1 MDILAVKPADYGIVP
16 DTGADLTDNFRRMF
30 DDCAGKD
37 CPIEIKLEKGVYDLF
52 QQSAKKELTY
62 ITNTAGEKEVPN
74 HIHSYAL
81 VLRELQDVS
90 IDGQGAE
97 LKIHGLMT
105 NLFIDRC
112 NNIKFSDIVIDH
124 ERPTVSEIEIV
135 KKSGFTAVLRVHPD
149 SRYEIKKG
157 KLFFVGDNWSRK
169 AGKNSAYPMNMAAF
183 AEEPDRL
190 VRTMKHPLFA
200 AARVKEIEKNLLKVR
215 YYLLPAFKNGDRF
228 AIGTNVRYEV
238 GIFINRSN
246 GITFRNVS
254 QHYNHSHALVA
265 QLSSDIT
272 LDTVAFAP
280 RKGSGRMIASHTD
293 FLHFCLCSGNIVVK
307 NSCFEGAND
316 DGINVHGVF
325 WDVKSAENDEVLAV
339 FKHHQTYGFNAFDA
353 GDTVTFINKSDLL
366 PVFSSKVVSSEMV
379 NPYVTKIILADRIPD
394 AAKSNCSIEN
404 ASRNANLDYRNNYLA
419 MGTARGV
426 LATTA
431 GRVDI
436 VENTFRKTDM
446 AGVFISDDCRAWYE
460 SGAVKDVN
468 IEGNKFIECGKT
480 TVLVWPENQIHR
492 GAVHCNINIENNA
505 FKLRKTSAIVARST
519 DNIKIKS
526 NSFEGST
533 GGQQLIR
540 TIKCKDVVI
549 RDNDLAE
556 NYEIVKS

>member
-30 DDCAGKD
+30 DDCVGKD
-37 CPIEIKLEKGVYDLF
+37 RPVEIKLEKGVYDLF
-52 QQSAKKELTY
+52 SQSAKKELTY

-74 HIHSYAL
+74 HIHTYAI
-81 VLRELQDVS
+81 VLRELQDVE

-105 NLFIDRC
+105 NMFVDKC
-112 NNIKFSDIVIDH
+112 SNIKISNLIIDH

-157 KLFFVGDNWSRK
+157 KLTFVGDNWSRK
-169 AGKNSAYPMNMAAF
+169 ANKNSTFPMTMAAF

-190 VRTMKHPLFA
+190 VRTMIHPFFA

-215 YYLLPAFKNGDRF
+215 YFLLPAFKKGDRF
-228 AIGTNVRYEV
+228 AIGTNTRYEV
-238 GIFINRSN
+238 GIFLNRSN
-246 GITFRNVS
+246 GITFKNVA

-272 LDTVAFAP
+272 LDTVVFAP
-280 RKGSGRMIASHTD
+280 RKGSGRMVASHTD

-325 WDVKSAENDEVLAV
+325 WDIKSAEKDEVLAV

-353 GDTVTFINKSDLL
+353 GDTVTFVNKSDLL

-404 ASRNANLDYRNNYLA
+404 ASRNANLEYKNNYLA

-480 TVLVWPENQIHR
+480 TVLIWPENQTHR

-519 DNIKIKS
+519 DDIKIKS